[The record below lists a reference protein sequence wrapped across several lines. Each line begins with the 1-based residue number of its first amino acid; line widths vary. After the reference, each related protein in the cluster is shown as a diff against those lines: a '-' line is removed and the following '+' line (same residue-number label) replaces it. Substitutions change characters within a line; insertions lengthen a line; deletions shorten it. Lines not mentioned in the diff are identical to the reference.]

1 MLALSSKLIS
11 MLERCRFGN
20 IVKYEDIYKIFLIGS
35 LAGVIAL
42 MIMAIIS
49 EGLSM
54 IVKVAGVL
62 WRRSWTLLLLCCS
75 CSLVR
80 IYRHNG
86 IDSAFFI

>member
-20 IVKYEDIYKIFLIGS
+20 IVKYQDFCKIFLIGS

-54 IVKVAGVL
+54 VVKVAGVL
-62 WRRSWTLLLLCCS
+62 LEKKLDALVAVLQLLAGKNLS
-75 CSLVR
+75 SQ
-80 IYRHNG
+80 RH
-86 IDSAFFI
+86 